1 MGAWGGLLRVGR
13 CVYRCPFRRLF
24 ALCPDVAHGNRSA
37 PGVRVTL
44 FKDEKATTG
53 EPLDLGTR
61 LLSFAFED
69 CEQKVD
75 KLTLTLDNFD
85 LALFD
90 REALMA
96 GAVLEVSWGY
106 PDAMAPPRRVVV
118 KSMKGFQTLTL
129 EGQALA
135 ALMNQQAKTRRW
147 ESKSRA
153 DVVRDVAKESGYDGA
168 FVDIED
174 TKEVIDVVNQ
184 TAETDARF
192 LKRLAAREGFAFWID
207 GTGLHFHRRK
217 QDAPP
222 AHVFTWYSDERGE
235 VLSINVESD
244 LVKRAGSVAVKGR
257 DPMGKTTLD
266 SSSTA
271 DTAKRSTLG
280 DVLEVVD
287 PKTGTTTLLK
297 RNATASVAPTSSST
311 ATAAAREAEARF
323 VKAERETVKLT
334 MQVVGDPSLAAK
346 SIVEVRGVSSLLSGK
361 YYVTDAK
368 HSISSSGYTCDLKLS
383 RDAKGKVAD
392 GGAKPQTGD
401 KNAAALKKAGE
412 KKQVEMID
420 KATGASHV
428 EYHDDGAGS
437 GDPEAKPAKK
447 GG

>member
-1 MGAWGGLLRVGR
+1 V
-13 CVYRCPFRRLF
+13 P
-24 ALCPDVAHGNRSA
+24 PSDRSA
-37 PGVRVTL
+37 PGVRLTL

-53 EPLDLGTR
+53 EPLDFGTR

-69 CEQKVD
+69 CEEKAD

-90 REALMA
+90 REELMA
-96 GAVLEVSWGY
+96 GAVIEASWGY
-106 PDAMAPPRRVVV
+106 PGAMAPPRRVVV
-118 KSMKGFQTLTL
+118 KSIKGFQTLTL

-147 ESKSRA
+147 EGKSRS
-153 DVVRDVAKESGYDGA
+153 DVVREVSSENGYDGA

-174 TKEVIDVVNQ
+174 TTEIVDVINQ

-207 GTGLHFHRRK
+207 NTGLHFHRRK
-217 QDAPP
+217 QDAAPV
-222 AHVFTWYSDERGE
+222 HVFTWYSDERGE
-235 VLSINVESD
+235 VISINVESD

-257 DPMGKTTLD
+257 DPVAKTTID
-266 SSSTA
+266 ASSSA

-280 DVLEVVD
+280 DVIEVVD

-311 ATAAAREAEARF
+311 ATAAGREAEARF

-334 MQVVGDPSLAAK
+334 MQVVGDATFAAK
-346 SIVEVRGVSSLLSGK
+346 SIVEVHGISSLLSGK

-383 RDAKGKVAD
+383 RDAKGKAAD

-420 KATGASHV
+420 PVTGESHV

-437 GDPEAKPAKK
+437 ADPEAQPGKK
-447 GG
+447 GGG

>member
-1 MGAWGGLLRVGR
+1 
-13 CVYRCPFRRLF
+13 
-24 ALCPDVAHGNRSA
+24 
-37 PGVRVTL
+37 
-44 FKDEKATTG
+44 
-53 EPLDLGTR
+53 
-61 LLSFAFED
+61 
-69 CEQKVD
+69 
-75 KLTLTLDNFD
+75 
-85 LALFD
+85 
-90 REALMA
+90 
-96 GAVLEVSWGY
+96 
-106 PDAMAPPRRVVV
+106 MAPPRRVVV
-118 KSMKGFQTLTL
+118 KSIKGFQTLTL

-147 ESKSRA
+147 EGKSRS
-153 DVVRDVAKESGYDGA
+153 DVVREVSSENGYDGA

-174 TKEVIDVVNQ
+174 TTEIVDVINQ

-207 GTGLHFHRRK
+207 NTGLHFHRRK
-217 QDAPP
+217 QDAAPV
-222 AHVFTWYSDERGE
+222 HVFTWYSDERGE
-235 VLSINVESD
+235 VISINVESD

-257 DPMGKTTLD
+257 DPVAKTTID
-266 SSSTA
+266 ASSSA

-280 DVLEVVD
+280 DVIEVVD

-311 ATAAAREAEARF
+311 ATAAGREAEARF

-334 MQVVGDPSLAAK
+334 MQVVGDATFAAK
-346 SIVEVRGVSSLLSGK
+346 SIVEVHGISSLLSGK

-383 RDAKGKVAD
+383 RDAKGKAAD

-420 KATGASHV
+420 PVTGESHV

-437 GDPEAKPAKK
+437 ADPEAKPGKK
-447 GG
+447 GGG

>member
-1 MGAWGGLLRVGR
+1 M
-13 CVYRCPFRRLF
+13 P
-24 ALCPDVAHGNRSA
+24 PSDRSA
-37 PGVRVTL
+37 PGVRLTL

-53 EPLDLGTR
+53 EPLDFGTR

-69 CEQKVD
+69 CEEKAD

-90 REALMA
+90 REELMA
-96 GAVLEVSWGY
+96 GAVIEASWGY
-106 PDAMAPPRRVVV
+106 PGAMAPPRRVVV
-118 KSMKGFQTLTL
+118 KSIKGFQTLTL

-147 ESKSRA
+147 EGKSRS
-153 DVVRDVAKESGYDGA
+153 DVVREVSSENGYDGA

-174 TKEVIDVVNQ
+174 TTEIVDVINQ

-207 GTGLHFHRRK
+207 NTGLHFHRRK
-217 QDAPP
+217 QDAAPV
-222 AHVFTWYSDERGE
+222 HVFTWYSDERGE
-235 VLSINVESD
+235 VISINVESD

-257 DPMGKTTLD
+257 DPVAKTTID
-266 SSSTA
+266 ASSSA

-280 DVLEVVD
+280 DVIEVVD

-311 ATAAAREAEARF
+311 ATAAGREAEARF

-334 MQVVGDPSLAAK
+334 MQVVGDATFAAK
-346 SIVEVRGVSSLLSGK
+346 SIVEVHGISSLLSGK

-383 RDAKGKVAD
+383 RDAKGKAAD

-420 KATGASHV
+420 PVTGESHV

-437 GDPEAKPAKK
+437 ADPEAQPGKK
-447 GG
+447 GGG

>member
-1 MGAWGGLLRVGR
+1 MI
-13 CVYRCPFRRLF
+13 P
-24 ALCPDVAHGNRSA
+24 GNRSA
-37 PGVRVTL
+37 PGVRLTL

-53 EPLDLGTR
+53 EPLDFGTR

-69 CEQKVD
+69 CEAKAD

-106 PDAMAPPRRVVV
+106 PGTMAPPRRVVV

-135 ALMNQQAKTRRW
+135 ALINQKARTRRW
-147 ESKSRA
+147 EGKSRA
-153 DVVRDVAKESGYDGA
+153 DVIREVANENGYDGA

-174 TKEVIDVVNQ
+174 TKEIVDVINQ

-192 LKRLAAREGFAFWID
+192 VKRLAAREGFAFWID
-207 GTGLHFHRRK
+207 GTGFHFHRRK
-217 QDAPP
+217 QDAAP
-222 AHVFTWYSDERGE
+222 AHVFTWCSDERGE

-257 DPMGKTTLD
+257 DPMGKATLD

-297 RNATASVAPTSSST
+297 RNATASVAPTSA
-311 ATAAAREAEARF
+311 ATAAAAGREAEARF

-334 MQVVGDPSLAAK
+334 MQVVGDPALAAK
-346 SIVEVRGVSSLLSGK
+346 TIVEVRGISSLLSGK

-368 HSISSSGYTCDLKLS
+368 HAISSSGYTCDLKLS
-383 RDAKGKVAD
+383 RDAKGKGAQ
-392 GGAKPQTGD
+392 GGAKSQTGD

-437 GDPEAKPAKK
+437 ADPEAKTKK
-447 GG
+447 GGG

>member
-1 MGAWGGLLRVGR
+1 VI
-13 CVYRCPFRRLF
+13 P
-24 ALCPDVAHGNRSA
+24 GNRSA
-37 PGVRVTL
+37 PGVRLTL

-53 EPLDLGTR
+53 QPLDFGAR

-69 CEQKVD
+69 CEEKAD

-85 LALFD
+85 LALFN
-90 REALMA
+90 REELMA

-135 ALMNQQAKTRRW
+135 ALMNQQAKTRTW
-147 ESKSRA
+147 EGKSRA
-153 DVVRDVAKESGYDGA
+153 DVVREVAKEGGYDGA

-174 TKEVIDVVNQ
+174 TKEIIDVVNQ

-207 GTGLHFHRRK
+207 GSGLHFHRRK
-217 QDAPP
+217 LDAAP

-244 LVKRAGSVAVKGR
+244 LVRRAGSVAVKGR

-311 ATAAAREAEARF
+311 PTAAGREAEARF

-346 SIVEVRGVSSLLSGK
+346 SIVEVHGISTLLSGK

-383 RDAKGKVAD
+383 RDAKGKAAD

-428 EYHDDGAGS
+428 EYHDDGAGA
-437 GDPEAKPAKK
+437 GDPEAKPTKK
-447 GG
+447 GGG

>member
-1 MGAWGGLLRVGR
+1 MQPG
-13 CVYRCPFRRLF
+13 
-24 ALCPDVAHGNRSA
+24 DRSA
-37 PGVRVTL
+37 PGVRLTL

-53 EPLDLGTR
+53 EPLDFGTR

-69 CEQKVD
+69 CEEKAD

-85 LALFD
+85 LSLFD
-90 REALMA
+90 REELMA
-96 GAVLEVSWGY
+96 GAVIEVSWGY
-106 PDAMAPPRRVVV
+106 PGAMAPPRRVVV
-118 KSMKGFQTLTL
+118 KSIKGFQTLTL

-147 ESKSRA
+147 EGKSRS
-153 DVVRDVAKESGYDGA
+153 DVVREVSSENGYDGA

-174 TKEVIDVVNQ
+174 TTEIVDVINQ

-207 GTGLHFHRRK
+207 NTGLHFHRRK
-217 QDAPP
+217 QDAAPV
-222 AHVFTWYSDERGE
+222 HVFTWYSDERGE
-235 VLSINVESD
+235 VISINVESD

-257 DPMGKTTLD
+257 DPVAKTTID
-266 SSSTA
+266 ASSSA

-280 DVLEVVD
+280 DVIEVVD

-311 ATAAAREAEARF
+311 ATAAGREAEARF

-334 MQVVGDPSLAAK
+334 MQVVGDATFAAK
-346 SIVEVRGVSSLLSGK
+346 SIVEVHGISSLLSGK

-383 RDAKGKVAD
+383 RDAKGKAAD

-420 KATGASHV
+420 PVTGESHV

-437 GDPEAKPAKK
+437 ADPEAKPGKK
-447 GG
+447 GGG